1 MGTQSLYLK
10 QTHVG
15 NKIAHFCTHW
25 VLFLEMRSWCVSEKV
40 RWSPKHSCSSC
51 LKKNVY
57 SNIRNSLVLQIWVWL
72 LFGSWYGRLHQS
84 SGLEYWIWIWNP
96 KIYVGRG
103 SKESVTVCLSCLC
116 WWGVCV
122 SVIGAELI
130 WKLLSWRNCS
140 SFMLWICLHTN
151 YRLVQHI
158 VLGFLTIFY
167 FFFFC
172 RVASLR
178 QSMQYYLMH
187 ANYFFNTISKVN
199 CSKHTAI
206 HCGIIN
212 WYRMC
217 GGKAIS
223 QNH

>member
-51 LKKNVY
+51 LKKKRLLKY
-57 SNIRNSLVLQIWVWL
+57 QKLSGPTDLSLVAVWL
-72 LFGSWYGRLHQS
+72 LVWTSAPKLWSWVLN
-84 SGLEYWIWIWNP
+84 LDLKP
-96 KIYVGRG
+96 KNLCGQR
-103 SKESVTVCLSCLC
+103 EQRVCDCLPVLPC

-167 FFFFC
+167 FFFSA
-172 RVASLR
+172 VL
-178 QSMQYYLMH
+178 Q
-187 ANYFFNTISKVN
+187 V
-199 CSKHTAI
+199 
-206 HCGIIN
+206 
-212 WYRMC
+212 
-217 GGKAIS
+217 
-223 QNH
+223 

>member
-1 MGTQSLYLK
+1 MVTQTLMFFLLEKKPLLK
-10 QTHVG
+10 YQKLSGPTD
-15 NKIAHFCTHW
+15 
-25 VLFLEMRSWCVSEKV
+25 L
-40 RWSPKHSCSSC
+40 
-51 LKKNVY
+51 
-57 SNIRNSLVLQIWVWL
+57 SLVAVWL
-72 LFGSWYGRLHQS
+72 LVWTSAPKLWSWVLN
-84 SGLEYWIWIWNP
+84 LDLKP
-96 KIYVGRG
+96 KNLCGQR
-103 SKESVTVCLSCLC
+103 EQRVCDCLPVLPC

-167 FFFFC
+167 FFC